1 MWVWSYLLK
10 FGEAGITSKMSQTN
24 EPMAARPSS
33 EEDSEGATSREYITM
48 RKSASVLLDLVKQS
62 PNTIGTAMFAE
73 EFISEYIRDL
83 TGPTG
88 NKADVEK
95 AQILVNTM
103 TDQVKANPR
112 FFYKFIKLLEKEGPW
127 TKHSI
132 KTVIDTYIGQIK
144 SMKLLICGKIGV
156 GKSTLVNSFLKEKR
170 PEIEGNSFWQRR
182 SFTECV
188 KEHYTTKQ
196 GISIALCD
204 TPGLQDGTSYQGE
217 YLRQIQEIYSK
228 HDLVLFCMRCSQHSF
243 VPGDDNSDIRAM
255 KRLTV
260 TLGVEL
266 WKSTVIVL
274 TFANIAAKNTIQAIY
289 RSIDSEVEEA
299 FKKLLELWR
308 EVLRVRLYEEIHLP
322 KEVAD
327 RIKIVPAGH
336 YSEPSLPGIDN
347 WQNNLF
353 RATCMGITNE

>member
-1 MWVWSYLLK
+1 MWMWSSLSK
-10 FGEAGITSKMSQTN
+10 FGGEAGITSKMGQTN
-24 EPMAARPSS
+24 EAMAAKPSS
-33 EEDSEGATSREYITM
+33 EEDSEEATSREYTTM
-48 RKSASVLLDLVKQS
+48 RKSAPVLLDLVKQS
-62 PNTIGTAMFAE
+62 PITIGTAMFAE

-83 TGPTG
+83 TGPTS

-95 AQILVNTM
+95 AQILVSTM

-112 FFYKFIKLLEKEGPW
+112 FYYKFIKLLQREGPW
-127 TKHSI
+127 TKLCI
-132 KTVIDTYIGQIK
+132 ETVEATYFGQIK
-144 SMKLLICGKIGV
+144 SMKLLIVGKTGV
-156 GKSTLVNSFLKEKR
+156 GKSTLVNSFLKEKL
-170 PEIEGNSFWQRR
+170 PEIEGEFLLERG
-182 SFTECV
+182 TVCV
-188 KEHYTTKQ
+188 KEYHTTKH
-196 GISIALCD
+196 GISIAMCD

-274 TFANIAAKNTIQAIY
+274 TFANVLKARLDTMNNG
-289 RSIDSEVEEA
+289 DEA
-299 FKKLLELWR
+299 FIERFQVWGKH
-308 EVLRVRLYEEIHLP
+308 LRVRLLEDIHLP
-322 KEVAD
+322 KEVVD

-336 YSEPSLPGIDN
+336 YSKPSLPGIDN
-347 WQNNLF
+347 WQNNLLSQLSQIN
-353 RATCMGITNE
+353 CSS